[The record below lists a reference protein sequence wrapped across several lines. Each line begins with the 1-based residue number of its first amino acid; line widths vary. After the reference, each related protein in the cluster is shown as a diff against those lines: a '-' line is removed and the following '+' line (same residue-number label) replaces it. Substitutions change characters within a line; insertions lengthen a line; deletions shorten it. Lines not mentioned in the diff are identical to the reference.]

1 MALKLTKDEIKRK
14 DDHVSELEKQKANME
29 MAIEIFNAA
38 METARVDLREAV
50 GKYNEALDD
59 ARGFAEDIA
68 SRLENE
74 IDDKSEKWQESDKGQ
89 AAMEFK
95 IDWESVELQ
104 DNLDADE
111 IAPGDIDFSELTFDD
126 AENLGNM
133 NVEPEE

>member
-1 MALKLTKDEIKRK
+1 MALKLTKDEIKQR
-14 DDHVSELEKQKANME
+14 DGFIADLEKGSSNLEEAFKV
-29 MAIEIFNAA
+29 FNSVL
-38 METARVDLREAV
+38 EGARIDLRDAV
-50 GKYNEALDD
+50 GKYNEALAA

-68 SRLENE
+68 SRLEDE

-89 AAMEFK
+89 AAAAFK
-95 IDWESVELQ
+95 DDWESVEFQ
-104 DNLDADE
+104 DDLDADE